1 MPDSLPPIHIRRA
14 GPGRQP
20 TLCGARPAIL
30 LHARRE
36 LATCQ
41 RCLAAMR
48 MRGDFAPRAPPEKK
62 QMTETT
68 VQGKGAALPPE
79 QEVRS
84 GAKPE
89 KVFTRSL

>member
-1 MPDSLPPIHIRRA
+1 MNECEQKEKRHDRIRKA
-14 GPGRQP
+14 
-20 TLCGARPAIL
+20 
-30 LHARRE
+30 
-36 LATCQ
+36 
-41 RCLAAMR
+41 
-48 MRGDFAPRAPPEKK
+48 KK